1 MICLVQPRREKCIH
15 LGTRKKLP
23 FETRYDVR
31 GCGIRCVCLNLSK
44 SGVDETVKKENR
56 SPSSR
61 RRRVRACELR
71 QAHFEMTSPCRCRPR
86 RPFAY
91 LYPQIGSKNPG
102 TSRALLYKRKGDQRR
117 QLCALQQPMQ
127 PAVCGVTRLH
137 HPGPALN
144 CLSPYEAV
152 VHGSLA
158 GGNMHILFGE

>member
-1 MICLVQPRREKCIH
+1 M
-15 LGTRKKLP
+15 
-23 FETRYDVR
+23 
-31 GCGIRCVCLNLSK
+31 
-44 SGVDETVKKENR
+44 
-56 SPSSR
+56 
-61 RRRVRACELR
+61 RASELR

-91 LYPQIGSKNPG
+91 LYPQIGSKSPG

-117 QLCALQQPMQ
+117 QLCALWQPMQ

-137 HPGPALN
+137 HSDPALN
-144 CLSPYEAV
+144 CSSPYEAV